1 MRIVKR
7 LLSHIIVL
15 LVAFL
20 VSFGAY
26 AWWTE
31 IQPERY
37 NLFDFLRGEKVPDV
51 PAKPQGSA
59 QVPPETASFATT
71 GPPTLL
77 AQIAT
82 QAATDTKPAI
92 RAQPISPAEIDPA
105 SIRLLTDVNRAMADL
120 TDAVVPAV
128 VSIDTSTTVNV
139 RRYVPV
145 DPFGLFGYQSMNEE
159 SRQPG
164 LGSGVFVS
172 SDGYVL
178 TNHHVI
184 AGVDEIQIT
193 THEGE
198 KFEAEWVGSDPGVD
212 IAVLKLK
219 KAEERTF
226 PHLKFADSDQAR
238 VGEMVLAVGNPFGL
252 TESVTRGIISAK
264 QRRLSDGSNE
274 YFQTDTVINPGNS
287 GGPLVN
293 VLGEIIGINV
303 ALFTGQQN
311 VRVWQGVGLA
321 VPSNEARSV
330 FEAIAFDKPLLRG
343 YLGIELTDVTNYL
356 ARMLKM
362 SSVRGAVIVAVQEGS
377 PAHQAELKPGDVIL
391 NFAGKDVTDAES
403 VMRQLRRL
411 KTDTSV
417 ALKILRKGETLDL
430 SARVIEKPDDKALSM
445 RGDAAASGQSLAAS
459 LGVEVRNLSDAERSA
474 LHLTAQMPAIVIS
487 AVDANSEAARRFR
500 VGDLIH
506 GINRDPIHTADEFYE
521 MLSELP
527 ARQSSVLIL
536 SRRGQRYHVLL
547 QANG

>member
-1 MRIVKR
+1 VKR
-7 LLSHIIVL
+7 LLSHIVVL
-15 LVAFL
+15 LVASL
-20 VSFGAY
+20 ISFGAY

-31 IQPERY
+31 LQPERY
-37 NLFDFLRGEKVPDV
+37 NLFDFLRGEKVPTAPPSPD
-51 PAKPQGSA
+51 PSA
-59 QVPPETASFATT
+59 DPPPTTLGFATAT
-71 GPPTLL
+71 HPTLL
-77 AQIAT
+77 AQVGSPSAT
-82 QAATDTKPAI
+82 GPESVI

-105 SIRLLTDVNRAMADL
+105 SIQLLADINRAMADL

-128 VSIDTSTTVNV
+128 VSIDTTTTVNV
-139 RRYVPV
+139 KRYVPV

-164 LGSGVFVS
+164 LGSGVLVS
-172 SDGYVL
+172 GDGYVL

-184 AGVDEIQIT
+184 AGVDEIQVT

-198 KFEAEWVGSDPGVD
+198 KFEAEWVGSDPSVD

-219 KAEERTF
+219 GADARAF

-238 VGEMVLAVGNPFGL
+238 VGETVLAVGNPFGL

-264 QRRLSDGSNE
+264 QRRLSDGANE

-293 VLGEIIGINV
+293 VLGEIVGINV

-330 FEAIAFDKPLLRG
+330 FEAIAFNKPLLRG
-343 YLGIELTDVTNYL
+343 YLGIELSDVTNYL
-356 ARMLKM
+356 ARILKM
-362 SSVRGAVIVAVQEGS
+362 SSTNGAVVVDVQKDS
-377 PAHQAELKPGDVIL
+377 PASAAGLKPGDVIL
-391 NFAGKDVTDAES
+391 KFAGSDAADAES
-403 VMRQLRRL
+403 VMRRLRRM
-411 KTDTSV
+411 KTDTNV
-417 ALKILRKGETLDL
+417 ELQVLRRGEILDL
-430 SARVIEKPDDKALSM
+430 AARIIEKPDDKALSM

-459 LGVEVRNLSDAERSA
+459 LGVEVRDLSDGERSA
-474 LHLTAQMPAIVIS
+474 LHLTAAMPAIVIS
-487 AVDANSEAARRFR
+487 AVDANSEAAKRFR

-506 GINRDPIHTADEFYE
+506 GINRDPVHSADEFYE
-521 MLSELP
+521 MLGNLP
-527 ARQSSVLIL
+527 TQQSSVLIL

-547 QANG
+547 QPNG

>member
-1 MRIVKR
+1 MKR
-7 LLSHIIVL
+7 LLSHFVVL
-15 LVAFL
+15 TLAFL
-20 VSFGAY
+20 VSFGSY
-26 AWWTE
+26 AWWTKL
-31 IQPERY
+31 QPERY
-37 NLFDFLRGEKVPDV
+37 NLFDFLRGQNIPSA
-51 PAKPQGSA
+51 PAKLDGVKKSTPQ
-59 QVPPETASFATT
+59 TTSFAT
-71 GPPTLL
+71 PISPTLL
-77 AQIAT
+77 AQVGA
-82 QAATDTKPAI
+82 QAVAGTKPAI
-92 RAQPISPAEIDPA
+92 RAQPINPAEIDPA
-105 SIRLLTDVNRAMADL
+105 SIRLLTDFDRAVADL
-120 TDAVVPAV
+120 TDAVVTSV

-139 RRYVPV
+139 QRYVPV
-145 DPFGLFGYQSMNEE
+145 DPFGLFGYQSLNEQ

-172 SDGYVL
+172 STGYVL

-184 AGVDEIQIT
+184 AGVDEILVT

-198 KFEAEWVGSDPGVD
+198 KFEAEWVGSDPSVD

-219 KAEERTF
+219 GAEERTF
-226 PHLKFADSDQAR
+226 PHLNFADSDHAR
-238 VGEMVLAVGNPFGL
+238 VGETVLAVGNPFGL

-264 QRRLSDGSNE
+264 QRRLSDGANE

-293 VLGEIIGINV
+293 VRGEIVGINV

-321 VPSNEARSV
+321 VPSNDAHSV

-343 YLGIELTDVTNYL
+343 YLGIELSDVTNYL

-362 SSVRGAVIVAVQEGS
+362 TSAKGALVVDVQKES
-377 PAHQAELKPGDVIL
+377 PADTAELKPGDVIL
-391 NFAGKDVTDAES
+391 KFAGADVTDAES
-403 VMRQLRRL
+403 VMRRLRRM
-411 KTDTSV
+411 KADTKV
-417 ALKILRKGETLDL
+417 DLQILRKGEIVDL
-430 SARVIEKPDDKALSM
+430 SASVIEKPDDKALSM

-459 LGVEVRNLSDAERSA
+459 LGVEVRNLSDGERSA
-474 LHLTAQMPAIVIS
+474 LHLSAEIPAIVIS
-487 AVDANSEAARRFR
+487 AVDANSEAAKRFR

-506 GINRDPIHTADEFYE
+506 GINRDPIHSADEFYE

-527 ARQSSVLIL
+527 ARQRSVLIL

>member
-1 MRIVKR
+1 MKR
-7 LLSHIIVL
+7 LLSHIVVL
-15 LVAFL
+15 SVAFL

-31 IQPERY
+31 LQPERY
-37 NLFDFLRGEKVPDV
+37 NLFDFLSGEKVPSV
-51 PAKPQGSA
+51 PAKPKESA
-59 QVPPETASFATT
+59 RPAPKTASFTT
-71 GPPTLL
+71 TTSPSLL
-77 AQIAT
+77 AQVGS
-82 QAATDTKPAI
+82 QAVTEPKPVI
-92 RAQPISPAEIDPA
+92 RAQPIGPAEIDPA
-105 SIRLLTDVNRAMADL
+105 GIRLLTDVNRAMADL

-139 RRYVPV
+139 KRYVPV
-145 DPFGLFGYQSMNEE
+145 DPFGLFGYQSMNEK

-184 AGVDEIQIT
+184 AGVDEIQVT
-193 THEGE
+193 THDGE
-198 KFEAEWVGSDPGVD
+198 KFEAEWVGSDPSVD

-219 KAEERTF
+219 GAEERTF
-226 PHLKFADSDQAR
+226 PHLKFSDSDQAR
-238 VGEMVLAVGNPFGL
+238 VGETVLAVGNPFGL

-264 QRRLSDGSNE
+264 QRRLSDGANE

-293 VLGEIIGINV
+293 VLGEIVGINV

-321 VPSNEARSV
+321 VPSNEAHSV

-343 YLGIELTDVTNYL
+343 YLGIELSNVTNYL

-362 SSVRGAVIVAVQEGS
+362 SSTRGAVVVAVQKDS
-377 PAHQAELKPGDVIL
+377 PADAAGLMPGDVIL
-391 NFAGKDVTDAES
+391 KFAGNDATDAES
-403 VMRQLRRL
+403 VMRRLRRM
-411 KTDTSV
+411 KTNASIE
-417 ALKILRKGETLDL
+417 LQILRQGKVVDL
-430 SARVIEKPDDKALSM
+430 TAVVIEKPDDKALSM

-459 LGVEVRNLSDAERSA
+459 LGVEVRNLSDGERSA
-474 LHLTAQMPAIVIS
+474 LHLTAAMPAIVIS
-487 AVDANSEAARRFR
+487 AVDANSEAAKRFS

-506 GINRDPIHTADEFYE
+506 GINRDPIHSAEEFYE
-521 MLSELP
+521 MLGELP

>member
-1 MRIVKR
+1 VKR
-7 LLSHIIVL
+7 LLSHIVVL
-15 LVAFL
+15 SVAFL
-20 VSFGAY
+20 ISFGAY

-31 IQPERY
+31 LEPERY
-37 NLFDFLRGEKVPDV
+37 NLFDFLRGEKLPEVPTEPEEPV
-51 PAKPQGSA
+51 TKAAETVSFTAAPAPA
-59 QVPPETASFATT
+59 
-71 GPPTLL
+71 LL
-77 AQIAT
+77 AQVGTEAVT
-82 QAATDTKPAI
+82 ATKPKPVI
-92 RAQPISPAEIDPA
+92 RAQPISPAEIEPS
-105 SIRLLTDVNRAMADL
+105 SIQLLTDVNRAMADL
-120 TDAVVPAV
+120 TDAVVPSV

-184 AGVDEIQIT
+184 AGVDEIQVT

-198 KFEAEWVGSDPGVD
+198 KFEAEWVGSDPSVD

-219 KAEERTF
+219 GAEQRAF
-226 PHLKFADSDQAR
+226 PHLKFSDSDQAR

-264 QRRLSDGSNE
+264 QRRLSDGANE

-293 VLGEIIGINV
+293 VLGEIVGINV

-330 FEAIAFDKPLLRG
+330 FEAIAFNKPLLRG
-343 YLGIELTDVTNYL
+343 YLGIELSDVTNYF

-362 SSVRGAVIVAVQEGS
+362 SSARGAVVVDVQKDS
-377 PAHQAELKPGDVIL
+377 PAEQAGLKPGDVIL
-391 NFAGKDVTDAES
+391 KFAGEEATDAES
-403 VMRQLRRL
+403 VMRRLRRM
-411 KTDTSV
+411 KAETSV
-417 ALKILRKGETLDL
+417 ELQILRKGKTIDL
-430 SARVIEKPDDKALSM
+430 SAGIIEKPDEKALAM

-459 LGVEVRNLSDAERSA
+459 LGVEVRNLTDGERSA
-474 LHLTAQMPAIVIS
+474 LHLTAEMPAIVIS
-487 AVDANSEAARRFR
+487 AVDANSEAAKRFR

-506 GINRDPIHTADEFYE
+506 GINRDAVHTADEFYE
-521 MLSELP
+521 MLGELP
-527 ARQSSVLIL
+527 SRQSSVLIL

-547 QANG
+547 QANR